1 MSTHHPELWKTLRWL
16 ALLVAVV
23 LLAWLGLRT
32 FERGVGGTVTG
43 LEKVLGAIT
52 NSSTHIVEGRAEILE
67 KSEITELAL
76 VEMKMSA
83 TRTFENET
91 YVLKY
96 FSGGK
101 KRLIVR
107 GEYRV
112 TAGYKLTPG
121 VSLRMDGKVPVAQ
134 FPAAQILS
142 VELIDYQP
150 LSEESGWWNGIT
162 PEDRAQVL
170 RELRQQMKIEAQKSG
185 VLDMVE
191 STLRTRLKD
200 LLGTEDVRVER
211 LEAEKR

>member
-1 MSTHHPELWKTLRWL
+1 MSTHHPELWKTVRWL
-16 ALLVAVV
+16 ALLGAVV

-52 NSSTHIVEGRAEILE
+52 NSDTRIVEGRAEILE
-67 KSEITELAL
+67 KTDITELAL
-76 VEMKMSA
+76 VKMKMST

-91 YVLKY
+91 FVLKY
-96 FSGGK
+96 FSGGR
-101 KRLIVR
+101 KRLIIQGDYDVR
-107 GEYRV
+107 V
-112 TAGYKLTPG
+112 GYKLDPG
-121 VSLRMDGKVPVAQ
+121 VSLRMDGTTVVAT
-134 FPAAQILS
+134 FPKPEILS

-162 PEDRAQVL
+162 PEDRAQLL
-170 RELRQQMKIEAQKSG
+170 RDLRDQMRIKAEQSG

-200 LLGTEDVRVER
+200 LLGTDDVRVER
-211 LEAEKR
+211 EQP

>member
-1 MSTHHPELWKTLRWL
+1 MSTHHPELWKTLRWF

-23 LLAWLGLRT
+23 LLAWLGMRT
-32 FERGVGGTVTG
+32 FERGVGGTVNG

-76 VEMKMSA
+76 VEMKMST

-91 YVLKY
+91 FVLKY

-101 KRLIVR
+101 KRLIIQ

-112 TAGYKLTPG
+112 TAGYKLEPG
-121 VSLRMDGKVPVAQ
+121 VSLRMDGNTPVAK
-134 FPAAQILS
+134 FPKPEILS

-162 PEDRAQVL
+162 PEDRSQLL
-170 RELRQQMKIEAQKSG
+170 RELRQQMKIKAQESG

-200 LLGTEDVRVER
+200 LLGTGNVRVER
-211 LEAEKR
+211 AEN